1 MRTRLTVIV
10 ATSAAV
16 GALLVGCA
24 PGGVADPTASPTP
37 EVSVSSSPTPS
48 PSATADGPP
57 AVPAAASCENLLD
70 PAHLAAY
77 LDAGATLTPTPE
89 FREHIRT
96 DLYFSSLQIFVDHVV
111 CPVIL
116 PMDNH
121 VLELYGYAPTT
132 PEGEAAAIAQL
143 TAEGW
148 TEIASDGGRLFLHPP
163 GGEDQDIFFRFFFR
177 NGFAWVAYSDVQLAE
192 IIANSPAI

>member
-1 MRTRLTVIV
+1 MRTRLVVIV

-24 PGGVADPTASPTP
+24 PGGVADPLVSPTP

-48 PSATADGPP
+48 PSATAAAPP
-57 AVPAAASCENLLD
+57 AASCENLLD
-70 PAHLAAY
+70 PAHLTAY

-89 FREHIRT
+89 FRDHIRT
-96 DLYFSSLQIFVDHVV
+96 DPYFSSLQIFVDHVV

-116 PMDNH
+116 PMSNH

-132 PEGEAAAIAQL
+132 PEGEATAIAQL

-163 GGEDQDIFFRFFFR
+163 GGEDQDIFFRIFFR